1 MAAYENDT
9 TALVV
14 FAKGDIQEELAE
26 TKAKSMVASNEDAKK
41 AANKELTLKGLKR
54 KYLKK
59 GTIGGGI
66 YRASKSVINYCK
78 NNYGAIHQDSL
89 AQARI
94 NETMSIIGKGATIGV
109 SFVAGGMVGGFV
121 ALGSEV
127 LSDTLQA
134 ITYNRNINRSN
145 VVSQVNMYRVGNSAL
160 NGGR

>member
-1 MAAYENDT
+1 MAVYENDT

-14 FAKGDIQEELAE
+14 FTKGDLSKELQEQYKQNGVNTNTGEEL
-26 TKAKSMVASNEDAKK
+26 VKK
-41 AANKELTLKGLKR
+41 GQEPKTTNGL
-54 KYLKK
+54 LKK
-59 GTIGGGI
+59 SVVGVGI
-66 YRASKSVINYCK
+66 YRASKTILNYYK

-94 NETMSIIGKGATIGV
+94 NETMSIIGKGATIAT
-109 SFVAGGMVGGFV
+109 SFAVGGMVGGFV